1 MKKIFIKLLNSDTWH
16 RKALNKA
23 LLFSLCLIMQMVTGT
38 PVYGETKDSEQATK
52 KEISGSVYDTDELP
66 LPGATVIEK
75 NNSMNSTLTDAD
87 GLFKLTVS
95 EGSIVIISYLGYITQ
110 EFVVDR
116 ANSYPIILH
125 ENTKDLDEV
134 VVVGYGTVKKKDL
147 TGAVG
152 AISGNIV
159 SDRKVMQLSTA
170 LQGAIP
176 GVMVTR
182 NNGAPGGG
190 STIRIR
196 GITTIGDSNPLYIV
210 DGVPVDN
217 IDYINPNDVENISV
231 LKDAA
236 SASIYGSRAA
246 SGVILITT
254 KRGTSDKFE
263 LNYSFEYGLEK
274 LARTPKFVSATRF
287 MQMEN
292 ELRWNDAGNGK
303 NEYPTYAQELIENYY
318 ALHAEDADLYPITDW
333 YDLVLDKTA
342 PRVSH
347 LVSLMGGTNKLRTKA
362 SFGYDKVEGMYAN
375 KNIERYTL
383 RVNNDIKINE
393 YLSVGLDINFR
404 NQKNLSPVA
413 DPFPQIN
420 LATAVQAGVW
430 SDGRYGN
437 GRGKSNI
444 YAASKEGGTTTN
456 THNHFLGKASL
467 DFTPFEGFKLS
478 AVFSPTYNNSK
489 SKMFKKKVKL
499 YDAKDPNLFIGY
511 NASFDNSRLEEN
523 RNDSYRLLSQL
534 IATYS
539 KSFSDHN
546 FDFMAGYEGYKT
558 FNENLYAGRNQY
570 VLEYPYL
577 DIGPLTELSNS
588 GNAYETAYQSFF
600 GRIMYNF
607 KNRYLLQANVRRDGS
622 SRFHKDHRWGVF
634 PSVSAGWVISEESF
648 FPENNILS
656 FLKLRGS
663 WGTLGNER
671 IGSNYPYQA
680 AISFSNVLFINGDNV
695 VPQQTASQN
704 KYAVSDI
711 SWETTKSWNIGID
724 TYLFNNRLRLSA
736 DYFDK
741 STEDM
746 LLALEIPRYMGFSTN
761 PDVNAGKMSTK
772 GFEIEV
778 GWSDQIGKDWFY
790 SLSANLSDFRSKMG
804 ELGGTEFLGS
814 KIKKQGSEF
823 DEWYGY
829 LSDGIFQ
836 TQEEVDNSPVLNK
849 QVKPG
854 DIKYKD
860 ISGPNGVPDGVISP
874 EYDRTLLGGSLPRY
888 LYGAN
893 FSLGYRNID
902 FSLTIQGVGKKNS
915 IMSTYM
921 VQPLIENRGNI
932 TDVIES
938 GYWSHY
944 NPAEENVHAKYPRL
958 TYSGA
963 TNNYATSDFWMFN
976 GRYLRLKNITV
987 GYTLQLPWLQNTLKV
1002 QNIRLYTAIND
1013 LFSIDNY
1020 PKGWDP
1026 ETAGGSQPITTSFIF
1041 GASVNF

>member
-1 MKKIFIKLLNSDTWH
+1 MKKILIQLLKSDAWH
-16 RKALNKA
+16 MKALSKAA
-23 LLFSLCLIMQMVTGT
+23 LLSLCLIVQMFVI
-38 PVYGETKDSEQATK
+38 PVYGETKDSEQTTK
-52 KEISGSVYDTDELP
+52 KVISGSVHDADGLP
-66 LPGATVIEK
+66 IIGASVVEK
-75 NNSMNSTLTDAD
+75 NNPVNGTITDVD

-95 EGSIVIISYLGYITQ
+95 EKSTVVIRYLSYITH
-110 EFVVDR
+110 EFVVGS
-116 ANSYPIILH
+116 ANFYPTILQ
-125 ENTKDLDEV
+125 ENTTNLDEV
-134 VVVGYGTVKKKDL
+134 VVIGYGTVKKKDL

-152 AISGNIV
+152 AISGNVV
-159 SDRKVMQLSTA
+159 SERKEMQLSTA

-182 NNGAPGGG
+182 SNGAPGGS

-254 KRGTSDKFE
+254 KRGTSDKFQ
-263 LNYSFEYGLEK
+263 LNYSFEYGFEK
-274 LARTPKFVSATRF
+274 LARKPKFVSATRF
-287 MQMEN
+287 MEMEN
-292 ELRWNDAGNGK
+292 ELRWNDAGNGANK
-303 NEYPTYAQELIENYY
+303 YPTYSQELIENYY
-318 ALHAEDADLYPITDW
+318 TLHAEDPDAYPITDW

-347 LVSLMGGTNKLRTKA
+347 LISIMGGTNKLKTKA
-362 SFGYDKVEGMYAN
+362 TIGYDKVDGMYAN
-375 KNIERYTL
+375 KSVDRYTV
-383 RVNNDIKINE
+383 RINNDIKINE

-404 NQKNLSPVA
+404 NLKNLSPVA
-413 DPFPQIN
+413 EPFPQVNI
-420 LATAVQAGVW
+420 ATAPQAGVW

-437 GRGKSNI
+437 GRGLSNI
-444 YAASKEGGTTTN
+444 FAATREGGTTTN
-456 THNHFLGKASL
+456 IHNHFLGKASL
-467 DFTPFEGFKLS
+467 DFTPFDGFKLS
-478 AVFSPTYNNSK
+478 AIFSPTYNNSK

-499 YDAKDPNLFIGY
+499 YDAKDPNLFLGY

-539 KSFSDHN
+539 KSFSDHHFN
-546 FDFMAGYEGYKT
+546 FMAGYEGYKT
-558 FNENLYAGRNQY
+558 FNENLFTGRGQY

-577 DIGPLTELSNS
+577 DIGPLSELSNS
-588 GNAYETAYQSFF
+588 GNAYQTAYQSFF

-607 KNRYLLQANVRRDGS
+607 KNRYLLQANVRKDGS
-622 SRFHKDHRWGVF
+622 SRFHKDHRWGTF

-656 FLKLRGS
+656 VLKLRGS

-680 AISFSNVLFINGDNV
+680 TISFNNALFIDGDNV

-711 SWETTKSWNIGID
+711 SWETTKSWNIGVD
-724 TYLFNNRLRLSA
+724 AYLFNNRLRLSA

-741 STEDM
+741 STKDM
-746 LLALEIPRYMGFSTN
+746 LLALEIPKYMGFSTN
-761 PDVNAGKMSTK
+761 PDVNAGKMSTR
-772 GFEIEV
+772 GVEIEV
-778 GWSDQIGKDWFY
+778 GWRDQIGKDWSY
-790 SLSANLSDFRSKMG
+790 SLSANLSDFKSKMG
-804 ELGGTEFLGS
+804 NLGGTEFLGS

-836 TQEEVDNSPVLNK
+836 TEEEVKNSPVLNK
-849 QVKPG
+849 QVKVG
-854 DIKYKD
+854 DIKYLD
-860 ISGPNGVPDGVISP
+860 ISGPDGVPDGVISP
-874 EYDRTLLGGSLPRY
+874 EYDRTLLGGSLPRF

-893 FSLGYRNID
+893 FYLGYKSVD

-915 IMSTYM
+915 MMSTYM
-921 VQPLIENRGNI
+921 VQPLIDNRGNI
-932 TDVIES
+932 TSVIEN
-938 GYWSHY
+938 GYWSH
-944 NPAEENVHAKYPRL
+944 NNTEEQNMNAKYPRL

-963 TNNYATSDFWMFN
+963 NNNYATSDFWMFN
-976 GRYLRLKNITV
+976 GRYMRLKNITL
-987 GYTLQLPWLQNTLKV
+987 GYTLQLPWMKDVIKV
-1002 QNIRLYTAIND
+1002 QNLRLYAAIND

-1020 PKGWDP
+1020 PQGWDP

-1041 GASVNF
+1041 GVSVNF